1 LNDAATTPTPQ
12 IAATSGQF
20 LIIIDVVGVVVV
32 VVKEDDSAGMSSCGR
47 AGS

>member
-1 LNDAATTPTPQ
+1 MNDAATTPTPQ
-12 IAATSGQF
+12 IAATSGRF
-20 LIIIDVVGVVVV
+20 LIIIDVVGVVV